1 MIDIRSNDR
10 LFITGKT
17 SSGKSV
23 WLCHQLPKVARYI
36 FYDPKHEHDRLV
48 ATMVNTLEDLRQ
60 AIKTHPRISYR
71 PFLIDDNMFNELCRL
86 IWGLGD
92 TLFVIDETAFHVDS
106 FKIMPYHSLLQR
118 LGRKRGIGVWNCT
131 QRPRQA
137 HNTLLSETDHVIAF
151 KLMLET
157 DRKKLADS
165 FDPMFLGCNSLPDYN
180 YIYYSTREDG
190 ARICPPVP
198 FRKI

>member
-1 MIDIRSNDR
+1 MINIRSNDR

-23 WLCHQLPKVARYI
+23 WITHQLPKVQRFV
-36 FYDPKHEHDRLV
+36 FYDPKHEHDRLA
-48 ATMVNTLEDLRQ
+48 ATMVNTLEDLRL
-60 AIKTHPRISYR
+60 ALKTHSRISFR
-71 PFLIDDNMFNELCRL
+71 PYFIDDEMFNSLCQM
-86 IWGLGD
+86 IWQHGN

-106 FKIMPYHSLLQR
+106 FKIQPYHSLLQR

-131 QRPRQA
+131 QRPRTA
-137 HNTLLSETDHVIAF
+137 HNTLLSETDHVISY

-165 FDPMFLGCNSLPDYN
+165 FDPLFLTCNSLPDYN